1 MAVTH
6 AVADPSRAGSRWE
19 NVEGREDALSWIF
32 RPTPPAD
39 LSFRRALPPP
49 PKRAPKSD
57 AYTQSPRMSAEY
69 FYGAGR
75 RGPPKR
81 SGKPS
86 RNDPRGRPATGRIAK
101 ILVGSGPW
109 FIRLRDTREIFFH
122 RGDLHE
128 CTVFNDL
135 QIGDTVTFE
144 LLEDSV
150 SGARAL
156 RVQRQTGVGE

>member
-1 MAVTH
+1 
-6 AVADPSRAGSRWE
+6 
-19 NVEGREDALSWIF
+19 
-32 RPTPPAD
+32 
-39 LSFRRALPPP
+39 
-49 PKRAPKSD
+49 
-57 AYTQSPRMSAEY
+57 MSAEH

-86 RNDPRGRPATGRIAK
+86 RNDPRGRPTTGRIAK
-101 ILVGSGPW
+101 IMIGQGHG
-109 FIRLRDTREIFFH
+109 FIRLRDAREIFFH
-122 RGDLHE
+122 RGDLRE
-128 CTVFNDL
+128 GTAFNDL

-144 LLEDSV
+144 LIEDSV